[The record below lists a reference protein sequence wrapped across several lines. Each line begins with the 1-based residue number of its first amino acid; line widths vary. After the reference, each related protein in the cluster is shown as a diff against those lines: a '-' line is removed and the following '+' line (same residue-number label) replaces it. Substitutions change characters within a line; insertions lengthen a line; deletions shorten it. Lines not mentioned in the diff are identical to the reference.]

1 MKKGHL
7 IAIEGIDGVGKNTQ
21 AKLLRDHI
29 VGTKGECGFFSF
41 PRYDTP
47 TGALVGEYLKSNRT
61 DLNLFEKANLYIRD
75 RLAAK
80 EEILS
85 YLDRGV
91 DVVCDRYTLSN
102 LVYMTSIAE
111 LEHADITNFARVVS
125 NYLALVEYQLNK
137 LPVVDTWIILSL
149 PLNHYDKMM
158 ESKEKREYTD
168 QTKDRHEGDAAL
180 IKRCHEKYNSYK
192 DGGSFDHLHVPTDHY
207 NVVFCNGPDDSIMN
221 IEDIHKVVVTKYEGL
236 NKVRFNDCAL

>member
-1 MKKGHL
+1 MQKGHL

-29 VGTKGECGFFSF
+29 VITKGECGFFSF

-47 TGALVGEYLKSNRT
+47 TGALVGEYLKSRKT

-111 LEHADITNFARVVS
+111 LEHPDILNLSSTVS
-125 NYLALVEYQLNK
+125 KYLHQVEYGLNK
-137 LPVVDTWIILSL
+137 LPVVDSLIILSL
-149 PLNHYDKMM
+149 PLSHYDKMM

-168 QTKDRHEGDAAL
+168 QTKDKHEADTAL
-180 IKRCHEKYNSYK
+180 IKRCHEKYNSYS
-192 DGGSFDHLHVPTDHY
+192 DGSFD
-207 NVVFCNGPDDSIMN
+207 NVQVLFCNGPDDSIMS
-221 IEDIHKVVVTKYEGL
+221 IEDIHKILVSKYEQF
-236 NKVRFNDCAL
+236 NKVQFKDCAL